1 MGSMPLPLP
10 YAYHHIMRMKVLL
23 GILTISSYV
32 NLYNLY
38 RNGDWLSI
46 LAAGIITVALVLEI
60 VNGRKHDN

>member
-1 MGSMPLPLP
+1 MGNIPLPLP
-10 YAYHHIMRMKVLL
+10 YAYHHIMKMKVLL

-32 NLYNLY
+32 NLY

-46 LAAGIITVALVLEI
+46 LAAGIITVALILEI

>member
-10 YAYHHIMRMKVLL
+10 YAYHHIMKMKVLL

-32 NLYNLY
+32 NLY

-46 LAAGIITVALVLEI
+46 LAAVVITVALVLEI
-60 VNGRKHDN
+60 VKGKKHDN

>member
-1 MGSMPLPLP
+1 MGSLPLPLP
-10 YAYHHIMRMKVLL
+10 YAYHHIMKMKVLL

-32 NLYNLY
+32 NLY

-60 VNGRKHDN
+60 VNGRKHDD

>member
-10 YAYHHIMRMKVLL
+10 YAYHHIMKMKVLL

-32 NLYNLY
+32 NLY

-46 LAAGIITVALVLEI
+46 LAAGVITVALILEI
-60 VNGRKHDN
+60 AKGGKHDN

>member
-10 YAYHHIMRMKVLL
+10 YAYHHIMKMKVLL

-32 NLYNLY
+32 NLY

-60 VNGRKHDN
+60 VNGRKHDD

>member
-10 YAYHHIMRMKVLL
+10 YAYHHIMKMKVLL

-32 NLYNLY
+32 NLY

-60 VNGRKHDN
+60 VNRRKHDD

>member
-1 MGSMPLPLP
+1 MGSIPLPLP
-10 YAYHHIMRMKVLL
+10 YAYHHIMKMKVLL

-32 NLYNLY
+32 NLY

-60 VNGRKHDN
+60 VNRRKHDD

>member
-1 MGSMPLPLP
+1 MGSLPLPLPLP
-10 YAYHHIMRMKVLL
+10 YAYHHIMKMKVLL

-32 NLYNLY
+32 NLY

-60 VNGRKHDN
+60 VNRRKHDD

>member
-1 MGSMPLPLP
+1 MPLPLP
-10 YAYHHIMRMKVLL
+10 YAYHHIMKMKVLL

-32 NLYNLY
+32 NLY

-60 VNGRKHDN
+60 VNRRKHDD

>member
-10 YAYHHIMRMKVLL
+10 YAYHHIMKMKVLL
-23 GILTISSYV
+23 GILTISSHV
-32 NLYNLY
+32 KLY

-60 VNGRKHDN
+60 VNRRKHDD

>member
-10 YAYHHIMRMKVLL
+10 YAYHHIMKMKVLL

-32 NLYNLY
+32 NLS

>member
-1 MGSMPLPLP
+1 MPLPLP
-10 YAYHHIMRMKVLL
+10 YAYHHIMKMKVLL

-32 NLYNLY
+32 NLY

-46 LAAGIITVALVLEI
+46 LAAGIITVALILEI

>member
-10 YAYHHIMRMKVLL
+10 YAYHHIMNMKDLL

-32 NLYNLY
+32 NLY

-46 LAAGIITVALVLEI
+46 LAAVVITVALVLEI
-60 VNGRKHDN
+60 VKGKKHDN

>member
-10 YAYHHIMRMKVLL
+10 YAYHHIMKMKVLL
-23 GILTISSYV
+23 GILTLSSYV
-32 NLYNLY
+32 NLY

-60 VNGRKHDN
+60 VNRRKHDD

>member
-10 YAYHHIMRMKVLL
+10 YAYHHIMKMKVLL

-32 NLYNLY
+32 NFY

-60 VNGRKHDN
+60 VNRRKHDD

>member
-10 YAYHHIMRMKVLL
+10 YAYHHIMKMKVLL

-32 NLYNLY
+32 NLY
-38 RNGDWLSI
+38 RNRDWLSI

-60 VNGRKHDN
+60 VNRRKHDD

>member
-10 YAYHHIMRMKVLL
+10 YAYHHIMKMKVLL

-32 NLYNLY
+32 NLY

-46 LAAGIITVALVLEI
+46 LAAGIITVALILEI
-60 VNGRKHDN
+60 VNGRKHVN

>member
-10 YAYHHIMRMKVLL
+10 YAYHHIMKMKVLL

-32 NLYNLY
+32 NLYK
-38 RNGDWLSI
+38 NGDWLSI

-60 VNGRKHDN
+60 VNRRKHDD

>member
-10 YAYHHIMRMKVLL
+10 YAYHHIMNMKVLL

-32 NLYNLY
+32 NLY

-46 LAAGIITVALVLEI
+46 LAAGIITVALILEI

>member
-10 YAYHHIMRMKVLL
+10 YAYHHIMKMKVLL

-32 NLYNLY
+32 NLY

-46 LAAGIITVALVLEI
+46 LAAGIITVALILEI
-60 VNGRKHDN
+60 MNGRKHDN

>member
-1 MGSMPLPLP
+1 MGSMPRPLP
-10 YAYHHIMRMKVLL
+10 YAYHHIMKMKVLL

-32 NLYNLY
+32 NLY

-60 VNGRKHDN
+60 VNRRKHDD

>member
-10 YAYHHIMRMKVLL
+10 YAYHHIMKMKVLL

-32 NLYNLY
+32 NLY

-46 LAAGIITVALVLEI
+46 LAAGIITVALVLE
-60 VNGRKHDN
+60 VVKGRKHDN

>member
-10 YAYHHIMRMKVLL
+10 YAYHHIMKMKVLL

-32 NLYNLY
+32 NLY

-46 LAAGIITVALVLEI
+46 LAAGIITVALVLKI
-60 VNGRKHDN
+60 MKGKKHDN

>member
-10 YAYHHIMRMKVLL
+10 YAYHHIMKMKVLL

-32 NLYNLY
+32 NLY
-38 RNGDWLSI
+38 RNGDLLSI

-60 VNGRKHDN
+60 VNRRKHDD

>member
-10 YAYHHIMRMKVLL
+10 YAYHHIMKMKVLL

-32 NLYNLY
+32 NLY

-46 LAAGIITVALVLEI
+46 LAAGIITVALILEI

>member
-10 YAYHHIMRMKVLL
+10 YAYHHIMKMKVLL

-32 NLYNLY
+32 NLY

>member
-10 YAYHHIMRMKVLL
+10 YAYHHIMKMKVLL

-32 NLYNLY
+32 NLY

-46 LAAGIITVALVLEI
+46 LAAGIITVALVLE
-60 VNGRKHDN
+60 VVKGEKT

>member
-10 YAYHHIMRMKVLL
+10 YAYHHIMKMKVLL

-32 NLYNLY
+32 NLY

-46 LAAGIITVALVLEI
+46 LAAGIITIALVLE
-60 VNGRKHDN
+60 VVKGRKHDN

>member
-10 YAYHHIMRMKVLL
+10 YAYHHIMKMRVLL

-32 NLYNLY
+32 NLY

-60 VNGRKHDN
+60 VNRRKHDD